1 MRPCERLQS
10 KPFSSTILESRS
22 SSENYKSHSEQV
34 ALESTQAIESKQT
47 QCDSKIVEK
56 NAENVFGSQLV
67 GGRIFLK
74 KHRLTPSGIPC
85 FDEKAGLCSGEQG
98 DKTCGLS
105 PQGDTNSL
113 LYRKKPTPKPSQAK
127 TFLTLGIIFN
137 LCLLGIFKYTDFFLE
152 NFNLFT
158 KLLHLDFAIPLPH
171 ILLPLALS
179 FVTFQQIAF
188 LVDCY
193 KQAKEREEA
202 KKLESNGEDNR
213 ESKSQHSLTQATLS
227 TTTAK
232 EKRFIPSPLPLAQK
246 SKATAFLFCNQGES
260 LAISASSTQAAIG
273 TTAYRQS
280 AFAHHE
286 AGENRCAFGTP
297 NDLDSA
303 SAESKKPTPKT
314 NNEIPHI
321 NFLDYCLFI
330 TFFPQLIAGPIVHHR
345 EMMPQFYK
353 MSRRDSALGE
363 QCGSV
368 VDFCKG
374 TNTKFANL
382 YKNPQSSHSPTAKQG
397 IPLGD
402 SRCFFRNL
410 RILEEEKQAQNL
422 HKQPNNSRI
431 FTQEVQNVAKS
442 QAEAK
447 VDSSKSLSDSKI
459 VEKNAENVF
468 CSHATRRQDFGDRI
482 VALQEQTWAHTKAYV
497 TAGSPQQSAILAQN
511 KRSAVSLEKPTPNLI
526 NWEYIAKGLFIFSI
540 GLFKKV
546 VIADSFAKWANAGF
560 GAVENGAV
568 LNCLESWATSLSYTF
583 ELYFD
588 FSGYCDMA
596 IGLGLLFGIVLPI
609 NFSSPYKALN
619 IATFWRNWH
628 ITLGRFLKEYLYIPL
643 GGNQNLAYRQS
654 RFYVALNNL
663 LTLRNLFIVA
673 FLSGVWHGAGWGFVI
688 WGSLHGVAMVV
699 HRIYM
704 LFYKKL
710 DSASLY
716 VRFMQTRIYILL
728 CWILTFNFINI
739 AWVFF
744 RAENLQG
751 AVNLLKGMFFGEVV
765 WLRLMD
771 SGTVST
777 NSIEVW
783 GWIFLAFILA
793 LACKNS
799 IALSAHISKVRIIF
813 AGVGCAICLLKI
825 IGDSGASSPFLYFNF

>member
-1 MRPCERLQS
+1 MDCHATADALARNDSSFSHCERSEAIYTNKVDSS
-10 KPFSSTILESRS
+10 KSLS
-22 SSENYKSHSEQV
+22 
-34 ALESTQAIESKQT
+34 
-47 QCDSKIVEK
+47 DSKIVEK

-127 TFLTLGIIFN
+127 TLLTLGIIFN

-158 KLLHLDFAIPLPH
+158 KLLHLDFTIPLPH

-202 KKLESNGEDNR
+202 QRLESN
-213 ESKSQHSLTQATLS
+213 
-227 TTTAK
+227 
-232 EKRFIPSPLPLAQK
+232 I
-246 SKATAFLFCNQGES
+246 
-260 LAISASSTQAAIG
+260 
-273 TTAYRQS
+273 
-280 AFAHHE
+280 
-286 AGENRCAFGTP
+286 EN
-297 NDLDSA
+297 N
-303 SAESKKPTPKT
+303 AESKKPTPKT
-314 NNEIPHI
+314 SEIQYSNEIPHI

-442 QAEAK
+442 QAE
-447 VDSSKSLSDSKI
+447 VDSGSEAQNLHKQPKDSRICDEKTRRSRSFFSKSGLSSDWQGSYLDG
-459 VEKNAENVF
+459 ND
-468 CSHATRRQDFGDRI
+468 RRQSRRI
-482 VALQEQTWAHTKAYV
+482 ADLSRKAESTKKAE
-497 TAGSPQQSAILAQN
+497 
-511 KRSAVSLEKPTPNLI
+511 SLHII

-560 GAVENGAV
+560 SAVENGAV

-583 ELYFD
+583 QLYFD

-619 IATFWRNWH
+619 IATFWRKWH

-643 GGNQNLAYRQS
+643 GGNQNLAYKQS
-654 RFYVALNNL
+654 RFYTTINNL

-710 DSASLY
+710 DSKSGDSVLGSHSADFRDLETTADLKSSSAPKSPKNYESPTAIPRIREKESQAECEKSAQILESQINSPKIAQNKGWY
-716 VRFMQTRIYILL
+716 LRFMQTRIYILL

-751 AVNLLKGMFFGEVV
+751 AVNLLKGMFFGEAV

>member
-1 MRPCERLQS
+1 
-10 KPFSSTILESRS
+10 
-22 SSENYKSHSEQV
+22 
-34 ALESTQAIESKQT
+34 
-47 QCDSKIVEK
+47 
-56 NAENVFGSQLV
+56 
-67 GGRIFLK
+67 
-74 KHRLTPSGIPC
+74 
-85 FDEKAGLCSGEQG
+85 
-98 DKTCGLS
+98 
-105 PQGDTNSL
+105 
-113 LYRKKPTPKPSQAK
+113 
-127 TFLTLGIIFN
+127 
-137 LCLLGIFKYTDFFLE
+137 
-152 NFNLFT
+152 
-158 KLLHLDFAIPLPH
+158 
-171 ILLPLALS
+171 
-179 FVTFQQIAF
+179 
-188 LVDCY
+188 
-193 KQAKEREEA
+193 
-202 KKLESNGEDNR
+202 
-213 ESKSQHSLTQATLS
+213 
-227 TTTAK
+227 
-232 EKRFIPSPLPLAQK
+232 
-246 SKATAFLFCNQGES
+246 
-260 LAISASSTQAAIG
+260 
-273 TTAYRQS
+273 
-280 AFAHHE
+280 
-286 AGENRCAFGTP
+286 
-297 NDLDSA
+297 
-303 SAESKKPTPKT
+303 
-314 NNEIPHI
+314 
-321 NFLDYCLFI
+321 
-330 TFFPQLIAGPIVHHR
+330 
-345 EMMPQFYK
+345 MPQFYK

-442 QAEAK
+442 QAE
-447 VDSSKSLSDSKI
+447 VDSGSEAQNLHKQPKDSRICDEKTRRSRSFFSKSGLSSDWQGSYLDG
-459 VEKNAENVF
+459 ND
-468 CSHATRRQDFGDRI
+468 RRQSRRI
-482 VALQEQTWAHTKAYV
+482 ADLSRKAESTKKAE
-497 TAGSPQQSAILAQN
+497 
-511 KRSAVSLEKPTPNLI
+511 SLHII

-619 IATFWRNWH
+619 IATFWRKWH

-704 LFYKKL
+704 LLYKKL
-710 DSASLY
+710 DSKSGDSVLGSHSADFRDLETTADLKSSSAPKSPKNYESPTAIPRIREKESQAECEKSAQILESQINSPKIAQNKGWY
-716 VRFMQTRIYILL
+716 LRFMQTRIYILL

-751 AVNLLKGMFFGEVV
+751 AVNLLKGMFFGEAV

>member
-1 MRPCERLQS
+1 
-10 KPFSSTILESRS
+10 
-22 SSENYKSHSEQV
+22 
-34 ALESTQAIESKQT
+34 
-47 QCDSKIVEK
+47 
-56 NAENVFGSQLV
+56 
-67 GGRIFLK
+67 
-74 KHRLTPSGIPC
+74 
-85 FDEKAGLCSGEQG
+85 
-98 DKTCGLS
+98 
-105 PQGDTNSL
+105 
-113 LYRKKPTPKPSQAK
+113 
-127 TFLTLGIIFN
+127 
-137 LCLLGIFKYTDFFLE
+137 
-152 NFNLFT
+152 
-158 KLLHLDFAIPLPH
+158 
-171 ILLPLALS
+171 
-179 FVTFQQIAF
+179 
-188 LVDCY
+188 
-193 KQAKEREEA
+193 
-202 KKLESNGEDNR
+202 
-213 ESKSQHSLTQATLS
+213 
-227 TTTAK
+227 
-232 EKRFIPSPLPLAQK
+232 
-246 SKATAFLFCNQGES
+246 
-260 LAISASSTQAAIG
+260 
-273 TTAYRQS
+273 
-280 AFAHHE
+280 
-286 AGENRCAFGTP
+286 
-297 NDLDSA
+297 
-303 SAESKKPTPKT
+303 
-314 NNEIPHI
+314 
-321 NFLDYCLFI
+321 
-330 TFFPQLIAGPIVHHR
+330 
-345 EMMPQFYK
+345 MPQFYK

-442 QAEAK
+442 QAE
-447 VDSSKSLSDSKI
+447 VDSGSEAQNLHKQPKDSRICDEKTRRSRSFFSKSGLSSDWQGSYLDG
-459 VEKNAENVF
+459 ND
-468 CSHATRRQDFGDRI
+468 RRQSRRI
-482 VALQEQTWAHTKAYV
+482 ADLSRKAESTKKAE
-497 TAGSPQQSAILAQN
+497 
-511 KRSAVSLEKPTPNLI
+511 SLHII

-619 IATFWRNWH
+619 IATFWRKWH

-704 LFYKKL
+704 LLYKKL
-710 DSASLY
+710 DSKSGDSVLGSHSADFRDLETTADLKSSSAPKSPKNYESPTAIPRIREKESQAECEKSAQILESQINSPKIAQNKGWY
-716 VRFMQTRIYILL
+716 LRFMQTRIYILL

-744 RAENLQG
+744 RAENIQG

-765 WLRLMD
+765 LPKSLESKLGALSEWGVEFGVMWIANVVKFESSIFMVIFLVAGFVITLFLRNSCEIVSNLRLRVYNA
-771 SGTVST
+771 T
-777 NSIEVW
+777 
-783 GWIFLAFILA
+783 F
-793 LACKNS
+793 
-799 IALSAHISKVRIIF
+799 
-813 AGVGCAICLLKI
+813 CAILLSI
-825 IGDSGASSPFLYFNF
+825 SLCYIGGNDYSAFLYFNF

>member
-1 MRPCERLQS
+1 MAKNGDYCSESAVTHAQVRALDSPC
-10 KPFSSTILESRS
+10 KTPFLAQ
-22 SSENYKSHSEQV
+22 KSFREQV

-47 QCDSKIVEK
+47 QCNSKIVEK

-113 LYRKKPTPKPSQAK
+113 LYRKKPTPEPNQAESLQTQKLSAK
-127 TFLTLGIIFN
+127 TLLTLGIIFN

-152 NFNLFT
+152 NFNLFS
-158 KLLHLDFAIPLPH
+158 KLLALDFTIPLPH

-193 KQAKEREEA
+193 KQGKEREET
-202 KKLESNGEDNR
+202 KKLESN
-213 ESKSQHSLTQATLS
+213 
-227 TTTAK
+227 
-232 EKRFIPSPLPLAQK
+232 I
-246 SKATAFLFCNQGES
+246 
-260 LAISASSTQAAIG
+260 
-273 TTAYRQS
+273 
-280 AFAHHE
+280 
-286 AGENRCAFGTP
+286 EN
-297 NDLDSA
+297 N
-303 SAESKKPTPKT
+303 AESKKPTLDSSEAKSP
-314 NNEIPHI
+314 NEIPHI

-345 EMMPQFYK
+345 EMMPQFYA
-353 MSRRDSALGE
+353 MTHPI
-363 QCGSV
+363 
-368 VDFCKG
+368 G
-374 TNTKFANL
+374 TNNTKPIET
-382 YKNPQSSHSPTAKQG
+382 KT
-397 IPLGD
+397 
-402 SRCFFRNL
+402 
-410 RILEEEKQAQNL
+410 
-422 HKQPNNSRI
+422 
-431 FTQEVQNVAKS
+431 
-442 QAEAK
+442 
-447 VDSSKSLSDSKI
+447 
-459 VEKNAENVF
+459 
-468 CSHATRRQDFGDRI
+468 
-482 VALQEQTWAHTKAYV
+482 LQIT
-497 TAGSPQQSAILAQN
+497 IMDN
-511 KRSAVSLEKPTPNLI
+511 KPSII

-560 GAVENGAV
+560 SAVENGAI

-583 ELYFD
+583 QLYFD

-619 IATFWRNWH
+619 IAAFWRNWH

-704 LFYKKL
+704 LLYKKL

-751 AVNLLKGMFFGEVV
+751 AVNLLQGMFFGEAV

-793 LACKNS
+793 LGCQNS
-799 IALSAHISKVRIIF
+799 VQLTDSLGKRAVNIKLAL
-813 AGVGCAICLLKI
+813 AGVAFVWVMCVSLE
-825 IGDSGASSPFLYFNF
+825 SSYVPKFLYFNF

>member
-1 MRPCERLQS
+1 M
-10 KPFSSTILESRS
+10 KNAVFSAKILESKS
-22 SSENYKSHSEQV
+22 SSENYKSHREQV

-127 TFLTLGIIFN
+127 TLLTLGIIFN
-137 LCLLGIFKYTDFFLE
+137 LFLLGIFKYTDFFLE

-314 NNEIPHI
+314 SEIQYSNEIPHI

-345 EMMPQFYK
+345 EMMPQFHK
-353 MSRRDSALGE
+353 MSGEDSALGE

-442 QAEAK
+442 QAE
-447 VDSSKSLSDSKI
+447 VDSGSEAQNLHKQPKDSRICDEKTRRSRSFFSKSGLSSDWQGSYLDG
-459 VEKNAENVF
+459 ND
-468 CSHATRRQDFGDRI
+468 RRQSRRI
-482 VALQEQTWAHTKAYV
+482 ADLSRKAESTKKAE
-497 TAGSPQQSAILAQN
+497 
-511 KRSAVSLEKPTPNLI
+511 SLHII

-583 ELYFD
+583 QLYFD

-596 IGLGLLFGIVLPI
+596 IGLGLLFGIILPV
-609 NFSSPYKALN
+609 NFNSPFKSLN
-619 IATFWRNWH
+619 IAEFWRRWH

-643 GGNQNLAYRQS
+643 GGNQNLAYKQS

-751 AVNLLKGMFFGEVV
+751 AVNLLQGMFFGEVV